1 MRALPFTAV
10 LLLGLTTG
18 GTSAQTAARL
28 GEGGPPTTILTPGR
42 ETRTMGQGAPATRV
56 PVSTPAASAP
66 SAGGERAPGA
76 RPEQG
81 TAQRP
86 TPDQSR

>member
-1 MRALPFTAV
+1 MRALLAIAV
-10 LLLGLTTG
+10 LLLASGAE
-18 GTSAQTAARL
+18 AQTAARL
-28 GEGGPPTTILTPGR
+28 GEGGPPTTIMTPGR
-42 ETRTMGQGAPATRV
+42 ATRTMGQGPAATRT

-66 SAGGERAPGA
+66 SAGGERAPG
-76 RPEQG
+76 PGLG

>member
-1 MRALPFTAV
+1 MRALIALAA
-10 LLLGLTTG
+10 LLLPAGAG
-18 GTSAQTAARL
+18 AQDAARL
-28 GEGGPPTTILTPGR
+28 GEGGPPTAIITPGR
-42 ETRTMGQGAPATRV
+42 ETQRMGQGPAAATRS

-66 SAGGERAPGA
+66 SAGGERAPG
-76 RPEQG
+76 RDPG

>member
-1 MRALPFTAV
+1 
-10 LLLGLTTG
+10 
-18 GTSAQTAARL
+18 
-28 GEGGPPTTILTPGR
+28 
-42 ETRTMGQGAPATRV
+42 MGQGPAAAICS

-66 SAGGERAPGA
+66 SAGGERALGRDP
-76 RPEQG
+76 G

>member
-1 MRALPFTAV
+1 MHAMRAALVLLAV
-10 LLLGLTTG
+10 LLPAVGAG
-18 GTSAQTAARL
+18 AQTAARL

-42 ETRTMGQGAPATRV
+42 ETRSMGTGAAPTTRS

-66 SAGGERAPGA
+66 SAGGERAPG
-76 RPEQG
+76 RDPG